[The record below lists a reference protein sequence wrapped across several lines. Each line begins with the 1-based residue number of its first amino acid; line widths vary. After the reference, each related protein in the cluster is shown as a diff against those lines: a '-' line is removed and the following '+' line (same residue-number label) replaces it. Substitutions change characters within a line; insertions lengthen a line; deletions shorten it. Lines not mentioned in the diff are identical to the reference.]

1 MLVYI
6 ILDLDQQEYAGQ
18 INRAKK
24 EIISYFGSKHAI
36 DVEGLPVINVDEISP
51 SDVSHLMAE
60 LNTQTHLLI
69 VPPSFELDKL

>member
-24 EIISYFGSKHAI
+24 EIISYFGSKHVT
-36 DVEGLPVINVDEISP
+36 DVEGLPAVNVDEINP
-51 SDVSHLMAE
+51 ADVSHLMAE

>member
-18 INRAKK
+18 IDRAKK

-36 DVEGLPVINVDEISP
+36 DVENLPVVNVDEISP
-51 SDVSHLMAE
+51 ADVSHLTAE
-60 LNTQTHLLI
+60 LNTQIHLLI